1 MFGRAA
7 ASHVGGRSAICAGR
21 AHVRVPCGKP
31 RQTVDPVPTAVRQ
44 AGRVG
49 LGVKWERRSAVRCGQ
64 TRSCALIAAASTPLN
79 CRNVV
84 EQRLCALERSV
95 RDEEVVGS
103 NPATPTQV
111 RGLLRSWLGLYRLT
125 VQQLSSCMGPSQ
137 HIGRARPP
145 GRLQADGVQ
154 QQPHKH
160 QVVHPAAAIR

>member
-111 RGLLRSWLGLYRLT
+111 RGLLRSWLGPFRLT
-125 VQQLSSCMGPSQ
+125 VQQLSSWDRRSISAGPDP
-137 HIGRARPP
+137 R
-145 GRLQADGVQ
+145 
-154 QQPHKH
+154 
-160 QVVHPAAAIR
+160 PAAGRRSTAAAAQAPSGTPRGSH